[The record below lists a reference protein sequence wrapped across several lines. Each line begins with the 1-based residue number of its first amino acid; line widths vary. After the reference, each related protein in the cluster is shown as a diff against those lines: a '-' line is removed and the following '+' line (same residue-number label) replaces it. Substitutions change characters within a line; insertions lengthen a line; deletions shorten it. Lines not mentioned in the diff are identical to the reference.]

1 MVGRY
6 KPGLIQY
13 NHSFNH
19 TKSYSMSDISQA
31 QLENLKQRIS
41 ELNNAYY
48 VLDNPLV
55 SDAQYDELYKQLL
68 EIEKLHPEWITS
80 DSPTQ
85 RVGDKPLSH
94 FESVTHAVPMFSLD
108 NAFNQEDLIDFQ
120 RRVKDRLNAQVE
132 IEFSAEP
139 KMDGLAINIRY
150 ENGVLL
156 QATTR
161 GDGLVG
167 EDVTHNIRTIQSIP
181 LHLMGKGWPQV
192 LEVRGEVFMSKK
204 VFNALNAECISR
216 DEKPFAN
223 PRNAAAGTLRQL
235 DPKIAA
241 QRKLSLYL
249 YGWGEIGSDWQLPS
263 TYDAAIAIFKSWGL
277 PTNPDA
283 QVVMGAQGMSDYYD
297 FLVQKRVEMP
307 YEIDG
312 IVYKVNEL
320 ATHQALGFTAKA
332 PRWAIARKFPAEEV
346 WTKLLDIEIQ
356 VGRTGALTPV
366 ARLEP
371 VAVGGV
377 IVSNATLHNQDEIDR
392 KDVRIGDVVI
402 VRRAG
407 DVIPE
412 VVGPVLAQRT
422 ENVTKFNMPDTC
434 PECDSEVIKEHD
446 KAVYRCTG
454 GLFCPA
460 QRKRAL
466 QHFVSRKAMDIVGLG
481 DKLIEQLGALGVV
494 KHPDDLY
501 RLDVK
506 TLANM
511 DRMAEKSAQ
520 KVVDAINASKETTL
534 ARFVFSLGIPEVG
547 EVTAKNLANYFLS
560 LDSIQQATKEQLLDV
575 DDVGEIVAEHIIT
588 FFNQEHNQEVIQGL
602 ISAGIHWPVPAQSA
616 VAEDS
621 IFANKVVVL
630 TGSLQQ
636 LTRADAKQKLETL
649 GAKVTGSV
657 SAKTDFVIA
666 GEKAGSKLTK
676 AEQLGISV
684 LTEAEW
690 IEMIGET
697 NG

>member
-1 MVGRY
+1 
-6 KPGLIQY
+6 
-13 NHSFNH
+13 
-19 TKSYSMSDISQA
+19 MSDNLQTE
-31 QLENLKQRIS
+31 LELLKQKLA
-41 ELNNAYY
+41 ELNHAYY

-55 SDAQYDELYKQLL
+55 SDAQYDELYKKLL
-68 EIEKLHPEWITS
+68 EIEKQHPEWITLN
-80 DSPTQ
+80 SPSQ

-108 NAFNQEDLIDFQ
+108 NAFSQDDLVDFQ
-120 RRVKDRLNAQVE
+120 RRIKDRLNTQEEV
-132 IEFSAEP
+132 EFSAEP

-150 ENGVLL
+150 LDGKLA

-167 EDVTHNIRTIQSIP
+167 EDVTHNIRTLPSLP
-181 LHLMGKGWPQV
+181 LHLLGKGWPHI
-192 LEVRGEVFMSKK
+192 LEVRGEVFMSKQ
-204 VFNALNAECISR
+204 VFHSLNEEFVSR
-216 DEKPFAN
+216 NEKPFAN

-249 YGWGEIGSDWQLPS
+249 YGWGQISEQWLLPS
-263 TYDAAIAIFKSWGL
+263 TYSAAIQTFKDWGL
-277 PTNPDA
+277 PVNPDS
-283 QVVMGAQGMSDYYD
+283 QVVLGAKGMSDYYD
-297 FLVQKRVEMP
+297 QLIEKRADLP

-312 IVYKVNEL
+312 IVYKVNRL
-320 ATHQALGFTAKA
+320 DTHEKLGFTAKA

-346 WTKLLDIEIQ
+346 WTRLLDVDIQ

-371 VAVGGV
+371 VSVGGV
-377 IVSNATLHNQDEIDR
+377 IVSNATLHNLDEIER
-392 KDVRIGDVVI
+392 KDVRIGDMVI

-412 VVGPVLAQRT
+412 VVGPVLAQRPDS
-422 ENVTKFNMPDTC
+422 VKKFMMPNAC
-434 PECDSEVIKEHD
+434 PECGSAVVKEQD

-481 DKLIEQLGALGVV
+481 DKLIEQLGALEIV

-501 RLDVK
+501 RLDVQ
-506 TLANM
+506 TLAAM

-520 KVVDAINASKETTL
+520 KVIDAINASKQTTL
-534 ARFVFSLGIPEVG
+534 ARFVFALGIPEVG
-547 EVTAKNLANYFLS
+547 EVTAKNLANHFLS
-560 LDSIQQATKEQLLDV
+560 LEAIIAATKEALVEV
-575 DDVGEIVAEHIIT
+575 DDVGDIVAEHIVN
-588 FFNQEHNQEVIQGL
+588 FFNQPHNKEVIDGL
-602 ISAGIHWPVPAQSA
+602 LAAGVHWPTPQVKAI
-616 VAEDS
+616 AENS

-636 LTRADAKQKLETL
+636 LTRSDAKQKLEAL

-690 IEMIGET
+690 IEMMGDN

>member
-1 MVGRY
+1 
-6 KPGLIQY
+6 
-13 NHSFNH
+13 
-19 TKSYSMSDISQA
+19 MSETLQA
-31 QLENLKQRIS
+31 QLEQLKHRLA

-55 SDAQYDELYKQLL
+55 SDAQYDELYRQLL
-68 EIEKLHPEWITS
+68 AIESAHPEWVAS
-80 DSPTQ
+80 DSPSQ

-108 NAFNQEDLIDFQ
+108 NAFSQEDLERFQ
-120 RRVKDRLNAQVE
+120 KRVNDKLASSQDV
-132 IEFSAEP
+132 EFSAEP

-150 ENGVLL
+150 VDGRFF

-161 GDGLVG
+161 GDGLTG
-167 EDVTHNIRTIQSIP
+167 EDVTHNIRTLPSLP
-181 LHLMGKGWPQV
+181 LQLLGEGWPSV
-192 LEVRGEVFMSKK
+192 LEVRGEVFMSKA
-204 VFNALNAECISR
+204 VFNRLNEDCIER
-216 DEKPFAN
+216 GDKPFAN

-241 QRKLSLYL
+241 KRKLSLYL
-249 YGWGEIGSDWQLPS
+249 YGWGEISQEWPLPT
-263 TYDAAIAIFKSWGL
+263 TYSEAITTFKIWGL
-277 PTNPDA
+277 PVNPDA
-283 QVVMGAQGMSDYYD
+283 EVVLGSDGMSGYYNQLID
-297 FLVQKRVEMP
+297 QRPNLP

-312 IVYKVNEL
+312 IVYKVNALNSHE
-320 ATHQALGFTAKA
+320 TLGFTAKA

-346 WTKLLDIEIQ
+346 WTQLLDIEIQ

-377 IVSNATLHNQDEIDR
+377 IVSNATLHNLDEIER
-392 KDVRIGDVVI
+392 KDVRIGDTVI

-412 VVGPVLAQRT
+412 VVGPVLVHR
-422 ENVTKFNMPDTC
+422 PDTVCKFSMPTAC
-434 PECDSEVIKEHD
+434 PECGSKVVKEQD

-481 DKLIEQLGALGVV
+481 DKLIEQLGSLDIV

-501 RLDVK
+501 RLDVSV
-506 TLANM
+506 LAIM

-520 KVVDAINASKETTL
+520 KVMDAIHASKKTTL

-547 EVTAKNLANYFLS
+547 EVTAKNLSNYFMT
-560 LDSIQQATKEQLLDV
+560 LDAIQLATKEQLLEV
-575 DDVGEIVAEHIIT
+575 EDVGEIVAEHIET
-588 FFNQEHNQEVIQGL
+588 FFQQPHNQDVINGL
-602 ISAGIHWPVPAQSA
+602 LSAGVHWPTPEKITI
-616 VAEDS
+616 AEDS
-621 IFANKVVVL
+621 EFANKVVVL

-636 LTRADAKQKLETL
+636 VSRTEAKQQLEAL

-690 IEMIGET
+690 IQMMGEN

>member
-1 MVGRY
+1 MPQY
-6 KPGLIQY
+6 SQTELIE
-13 NHSFNH
+13 
-19 TKSYSMSDISQA
+19 I
-31 QLENLKQRIS
+31 KQRIA

-55 SDAQYDELYKQLL
+55 SDAQYDELYQRLL
-68 EIEKLHPEWITS
+68 TIEQTHPEWVTD
-80 DSPTQ
+80 DSPSQ
-85 RVGDKPLSH
+85 RVGDQPLSH

-108 NAFNQEDLIDFQ
+108 NAFSQEDLVDFQ
-120 RRVKDRLNAQVE
+120 RRIKERLGTLDEVT
-132 IEFSAEP
+132 FSAEP

-150 ENGVLL
+150 ENGKLK

-167 EDVTHNIRTIQSIP
+167 EDVTHNIRTLASLP
-181 LHLMGKGWPQV
+181 LHLLGEGWPEV

-204 VFNALNAECISR
+204 VFHALNEQCISR
-216 DEKPFAN
+216 EEKPFAN

-249 YGWGEIGSDWQLPS
+249 YGWGQISEDWSLPTS
-263 TYDAAIAIFKSWGL
+263 YSEAIQTFKSWGL
-277 PTNPDA
+277 PVNPDA
-283 QVVMGAQGMSDYYD
+283 QLVVGDKGMSDYYD
-297 FLVQKRVEMP
+297 FLIAKRADLA

-312 IVYKVNEL
+312 IVYKVNAL
-320 ATHQALGFTAKA
+320 NTHKTLGFTAKA

-346 WTKLLDIEIQ
+346 WTDLLDIEIQ

-366 ARLEP
+366 ARLVP

-377 IVSNATLHNQDEIDR
+377 MVSNATLHNQDEIDR
-392 KDVRIGDVVI
+392 KDVRIGDKVI

-412 VVGPVLAQRT
+412 VVGPVLSQR
-422 ENVTKFNMPDTC
+422 NPNLVTRFVMPKNC
-434 PECDSEVIKEHD
+434 PECHSEVVKESD
-446 KAVYRCTG
+446 KSVYRCTG

-481 DKLIEQLGALGVV
+481 DKLIVQLADTGLV
-494 KHPDDLY
+494 KHPDDFY
-501 RLDVK
+501 
-506 TLANM
+506 TLQVAALENLE
-511 DRMAEKSAQ
+511 RMATKSAQ
-520 KVVDAINASKETTL
+520 KVIDAIEKSKETTL

-547 EVTAKNLANYFLS
+547 EVTAKNLANHFLS
-560 LDSIQQATKEQLLDV
+560 LNNIMSAHKEQLLEV
-575 DDVGEIVAEHIIT
+575 DDVGDIVAEHIVT
-588 FFNQEHNQEVIQGL
+588 FFAQPHNQEVVSGL
-602 ISAGIHWPVPAQSA
+602 LGAGVHWPDPVQVQS
-616 VAEDS
+616 VS
-621 IFANKVVVL
+621 HSPFAGKIVVL
-630 TGSLQQ
+630 TGTLLQVTRTEAKQQ
-636 LTRADAKQKLETL
+636 LESL

-657 SAKTDFVIA
+657 SAKTDYVIA

-676 AEQLGISV
+676 AESLGISV

-690 IEMIGET
+690 IAMMGET

>member
-1 MVGRY
+1 
-6 KPGLIQY
+6 
-13 NHSFNH
+13 
-19 TKSYSMSDISQA
+19 MSDNLQTE
-31 QLENLKQRIS
+31 LELLKQKLA
-41 ELNNAYY
+41 ELNHAYY

-55 SDAQYDELYKQLL
+55 SDAQYDELYKKLL
-68 EIEKLHPEWITS
+68 EIEKQHPEWITLN
-80 DSPTQ
+80 SPSQ

-108 NAFNQEDLIDFQ
+108 NAFSQDDLVDFQ
-120 RRVKDRLNAQVE
+120 RRIKDRLNTQEEV
-132 IEFSAEP
+132 EFSAEP

-150 ENGVLL
+150 VDGKLA

-167 EDVTHNIRTIQSIP
+167 EDVTHNIRTLPSLP
-181 LHLMGKGWPQV
+181 LHLLGKGWPHI
-192 LEVRGEVFMSKK
+192 LEVRGEVFMSKQ
-204 VFNALNAECISR
+204 VFHSLNEEFVSR
-216 DEKPFAN
+216 NEKPFAN

-249 YGWGEIGSDWQLPS
+249 YGWGQISEQWLLPS
-263 TYDAAIAIFKSWGL
+263 TYSAAIQTFKDWGL
-277 PTNPDA
+277 PVNPDS
-283 QVVMGAQGMSDYYD
+283 QVVLGAKGMSDYYD
-297 FLVQKRVEMP
+297 QLIEKRADLP

-312 IVYKVNEL
+312 IVYKVNRL
-320 ATHQALGFTAKA
+320 DTHEKLGFTAKA

-346 WTKLLDIEIQ
+346 WTRLLDVDIQ

-371 VAVGGV
+371 VSVGGV
-377 IVSNATLHNQDEIDR
+377 IVSNATLHNLDEIER
-392 KDVRIGDVVI
+392 KDVRIGDMVI

-412 VVGPVLAQRT
+412 VVGPVLAQRPDS
-422 ENVTKFNMPDTC
+422 VKKFMMPNAC
-434 PECDSEVIKEHD
+434 PECGSAVVKEQD

-481 DKLIEQLGALGVV
+481 DKLIEQLGALEIV

-501 RLDVK
+501 RLDVQ
-506 TLANM
+506 TLAAM

-520 KVVDAINASKETTL
+520 KVIDAINASKQTTL
-534 ARFVFSLGIPEVG
+534 ARFVFALGIPEVG
-547 EVTAKNLANYFLS
+547 EVTAKNLANHFLS
-560 LDSIQQATKEQLLDV
+560 LEAIIAATKEALVEV
-575 DDVGEIVAEHIIT
+575 DDVGDIVAEHIVN
-588 FFNQEHNQEVIQGL
+588 FFNQPHNKEVIDGL
-602 ISAGIHWPVPAQSA
+602 LAAGVHWPTPQVKAI
-616 VAEDS
+616 AENS

-636 LTRADAKQKLETL
+636 LTRSDAKQKLEAL

-690 IEMIGET
+690 IEMMGDN

>member
-1 MVGRY
+1 MPTITH
-6 KPGLIQY
+6 KKL
-13 NHSFNH
+13 N
-19 TKSYSMSDISQA
+19 
-31 QLENLKQRIS
+31 ELKQKLAK
-41 ELNNAYY
+41 LNHAYY
-48 VLDNPLV
+48 VLDNPLI
-55 SDAQYDELYKQLL
+55 SDAQYDELYQELVA
-68 EIEKLHPEWITS
+68 IERENPQWITL

-108 NAFNQEDLIDFQ
+108 NAFSQEDLFDFQ
-120 RRVKDRLNAQVE
+120 RRIKERLNTDSE

-150 ENGVLL
+150 ENGKLT

-167 EDVTHNIRTIQSIP
+167 EDVTHNIRTMQSVP
-181 LHLMGKGWPQV
+181 LHLLGEGWPDI

-204 VFNALNAECISR
+204 VFNQLNAESIQR
-216 DEKPFAN
+216 GDKPFAN

-249 YGWGEIGSDWQLPS
+249 YGWGQISDNSQLPE
-263 TYDAAIAIFKSWGL
+263 TYDAVINQFKLWGL

-283 QVVMGAQGMSDYYD
+283 QVVIGSKGMSEYYD
-297 FLVQKRVEMP
+297 MLIEKRP
-307 YEIDG
+307 NLTYEIDG
-312 IVYKVNEL
+312 IVYKVNAL
-320 ATHQALGFTAKA
+320 NTHQTLGFTAKA

-346 WTKLLDIEIQ
+346 WTKLLEVEIQ

-392 KDVRIGDVVI
+392 KDVRIGDMVI

-412 VVGPVLAQRT
+412 VVGPVLAQRPD
-422 ENVTKFNMPDTC
+422 NAKNFVMPHSC
-434 PECDSEVIKEHD
+434 PECGSEVIKESD

-454 GLFCPA
+454 GLYCPA

-481 DKLIEQLGALGVV
+481 DKLIDQLCDSGRV

-501 RLDVK
+501 RLEAK
-506 TLANM
+506 TLESM
-511 DRMAEKSAQ
+511 ERMASKSAQ
-520 KVVDAINASKETTL
+520 KVIDAIEESKETTL
-534 ARFVFSLGIPEVG
+534 ARFIFALGVPEVG
-547 EVTAKNLANYFLS
+547 EVTAKNLANHFLS
-560 LDSIQQATKEQLLDV
+560 LEAIKTADHEQLLNV
-575 DDVGEIVAEHIIT
+575 SDVGEIVADHIVT
-588 FFNQEHNQEVIQGL
+588 FFQQPHNEEVINGL
-602 ISAGIHWPVPAQSA
+602 IVAGIHWPTPVNNKVSNNSNF
-616 VAEDS
+616 VG
-621 IFANKVVVL
+621 KVVVL
-630 TGSLQQ
+630 TGTLQQ
-636 LTRADAKQKLETL
+636 VSRTDAKQKLETL

-657 SAKTDFVIA
+657 SSKTDYVIA